1 MTTKTSIR
9 ALARLVDV
17 REREVDRLQA
27 DMAGKVALR
36 QRYLGNIERLQSLC
50 DGVPQT
56 GSLQPLLSMNSAG
69 YKQSVAEVVAT
80 HRQELAAHEIEID
93 LARRELALVSRRCEV
108 LDQVLL
114 RQRSIVAH
122 SARVSE
128 QKRQDDIA
136 VQVWGRAP

>member
-1 MTTKTSIR
+1 MTTKTSVR
-9 ALARLVDV
+9 TLARLVDV

-27 DMAGKVALR
+27 DMAGKLALR

-69 YKQSVAEVVAT
+69 YKQSVADMVAV
-80 HRQELAAHEIEID
+80 HRQELAAHEVEID

-114 RQRSIVAH
+114 RQRSMIAH
-122 SARVSE
+122 GARVSE

>member
-1 MTTKTSIR
+1 MTTKISVRT
-9 ALARLVDV
+9 LARLVDV

-27 DMAGKVALR
+27 DMAGKLALR

-69 YKQSVAEVVAT
+69 YKQSVADMVAV
-80 HRQELAAHEIEID
+80 HRQELAAHEVEID

-114 RQRSIVAH
+114 RQRSMIAH
-122 SARVSE
+122 GARVSE

>member
-69 YKQSVAEVVAT
+69 YKQSVAEMVAT

-108 LDQVLL
+108 LDRVLL

-122 SARVSE
+122 SARVCE

>member
-17 REREVDRLQA
+17 REREMDRLQA

-69 YKQSVAEVVAT
+69 YKQSVAEMVAT

-114 RQRSIVAH
+114 RQRSIVAN

>member
-69 YKQSVAEVVAT
+69 YKQSVAEMVAT

-136 VQVWGRAP
+136 VQVWGRAS

>member
-9 ALARLVDV
+9 TLARLVDV
-17 REREVDRLQA
+17 REREVARLQA
-27 DMAGKVALR
+27 DMAGKLALR

-56 GSLQPLLSMNSAG
+56 GSLHPLLSMNSAG
-69 YKQSVAEVVAT
+69 YKQSVADMVVV

-114 RQRSIVAH
+114 RQRSMAAH
-122 SARVSE
+122 GARVSE

>member
-50 DGVPQT
+50 EGAPQT
-56 GSLQPLLSMNSAG
+56 GSLNPLLSMNSAG
-69 YKQSVAEVVAT
+69 YKQSVAEMVAV

-114 RQRSIVAH
+114 RQRRIVADG
-122 SARVSE
+122 ARVKE
-128 QKRQDDIA
+128 QKGQDDIA
-136 VQVWGRAP
+136 AQVWRCAP